1 MTPIPVTALG
11 DAKHLTAPTLG
22 LVVRA
27 VVITDDL
34 LKVVNRP
41 GALQFVDVT
50 ISPRLLG
57 QLDEHLIDDF
67 GEACRRNALISAT
80 YADVP

>member
-34 LKVVNRP
+34 LKVVNCP

-50 ISPRLLG
+50 ISPRFFVE
-57 QLDEHLIDDF
+57 LDEHLLDDF
-67 GEACRRNALISAT
+67 AEASRRDAFISAT
-80 YADVP
+80 YADVT